1 MILYVLGIQSSQTL
15 ETENIMV
22 DADTG
27 EREKMLLFSVIASV
41 FAR

>member
-1 MILYVLGIQSSQTL
+1 
-15 ETENIMV
+15 MV

-41 FAR
+41 FARWKSTRDL